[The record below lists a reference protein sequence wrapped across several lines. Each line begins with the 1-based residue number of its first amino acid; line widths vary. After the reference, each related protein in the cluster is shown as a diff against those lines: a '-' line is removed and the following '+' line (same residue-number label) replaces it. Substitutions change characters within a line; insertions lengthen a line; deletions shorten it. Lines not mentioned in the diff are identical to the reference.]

1 MSAKCSGNYSIARPA
16 GLAVA
21 FVAFLAASAFVAAQ
35 TAVTTYHNDNNR
47 TGWNKT
53 ESVLTPANVGA
64 ATFGLLQNITLDDQV
79 DAQPLVVPGVMIT
92 AGNYV
97 GVHDVVYVA
106 TENNSIYAIDIHT
119 GTVLLT
125 ANFGTPVPMPLG
137 CNNNGPNVG
146 INGTPVI
153 DLSSN
158 TLYVMI
164 YTQDTTGPAY
174 RLHAL
179 ALGSLTDKVTPQLVT
194 ASHPLADGS
203 TFNFNAKYQRQ
214 RPGLLLA
221 NGSVYAGFGSFCD
234 YSANLSRGWLL
245 GWTAGSLTP
254 FPANNLNDRQVTSPD
269 NFFLSSIWMS
279 GYAPAADDSGNVLF
293 VTGNSDPSGATYD
306 GITNIQESVVK
317 VPSTLGT
324 VSDLFTPMNQSSL
337 DKGDADFGSG
347 GALVLPDQP
356 GLTYQLAVAAGK
368 DGNMYLMDEDNLGGY
383 STTKNNVIA
392 TYSIGG
398 CWCGESYFVDSDG
411 VGRVVS
417 SGNSTIQVWKLATS
431 PTVSLTNTTSG
442 SISNG
447 QDPGFFTSI
456 SSNGTSNPIIWA
468 LSRPATSNNGAPI
481 SLYAFNPDSG
491 GGAMTNLFSSPAGN
505 WPNMGGNANL
515 VPVVANGLVF
525 VASNQQLQIFGLT
538 ATPAGT
544 TTTLTS
550 SVNPSIQGKS
560 VTFTA
565 TVIPQSGSGIPAG
578 TVTFQNGATV
588 LGKKPLTAGTVTFIT
603 QALPPGSDSI
613 TAVYGGSSTF
623 TASTS
628 SPLNQFVQATTTT
641 VVTSSLPTQSS
652 YGQTVLFSATVSSSI
667 GAPPNGE
674 TITFAQG
681 TKILGTG
688 TLSGGVAT
696 FSDSTLPKGT
706 QAIKAVYPGDANF
719 ATSTSKPF
727 DQLVVPRH
735 HHNHADLVTEPVS
748 LPTVRNLHGNC
759 GPAIHRHSHGCGCI
773 FQRCHEAGNGYP
785 EQRRSRLH
793 HHKINSRHGDD
804 YGAVSGLRFVPDQ
817 HVRAA
822 ESGREPGQHH
832 HHPHFVAEPVE
843 PRQLGNLYRDRRRT
857 VRRHGDRIGYIH
869 ERNHNPENG
878 ESGRGR
884 RKINNLNATL
894 RNRHHHGN
902 LQRQRKLHHE
912 CGPADADSEL
922 APPRFLG
929 RG

>member
-1 MSAKCSGNYSIARPA
+1 MSAIISARVRVEDSKNPRVA
-16 GLAVA
+16 SPVVLAVA
-21 FVAFLAASAFVAAQ
+21 CIAFLAATFAAAQ

-64 ATFGLLQNITLDDQV
+64 ATFGLLQKITLDDQV

-92 AGNYV
+92 AGNFV
-97 GVHDVVYVA
+97 GTHDVVYVA
-106 TENNSIYAIDIHT
+106 TENNSVYAIDIHT
-119 GTVLLT
+119 GTVLLSP
-125 ANFGTPVPMPLG
+125 NFGTPVSSPLG

-164 YTQDTTGPAY
+164 YTQGTSAPAY
-174 RLHAL
+174 YLHAL

-194 ASHPLADGS
+194 ASHPLANGT

-221 NGSVYAGFGSFCD
+221 NGSIYAGFGSFCD
-234 YSANLSRGWLL
+234 FSANVSRGWLL
-245 GWTAGSLTP
+245 GWTAGSLAP
-254 FPANNLNDRQVTSPD
+254 FPANNLNDIQATSP
-269 NFFLSSIWMS
+269 NTFFLSSIWMS

-293 VTGNSDPSGATYD
+293 VTGNSDPSGTTYD
-306 GITNIQESVVK
+306 GVTNIGESVVE

-324 VSDLFTPMNQSSL
+324 VSDLFTPMNQGSL
-337 DKGDADFGSG
+337 DQGDTDFGSG
-347 GALVLPDQP
+347 GVLVLPDQP

-417 SGNSTIQVWKLATS
+417 SGNSTIQVWKIATS
-431 PTVSLTNTTSG
+431 PQVSLTNTTSG
-442 SISNG
+442 SIAG
-447 QDPGFFTSI
+447 GIQDPGFFTSI

-468 LSRPATSNNGAPI
+468 LSRPNGNSGNPI

-491 GGAMTNLFSSPAGN
+491 GGTMTNLFTSTAGN
-505 WPNMGGNANL
+505 WPNTNGNANL
-515 VPVVANGLVF
+515 VPVVADGLVF

-538 ATPAGT
+538 GTPAGT
-544 TTTLTS
+544 TTALTS

-565 TVIPQSGSGIPAG
+565 TVAPQSGSGIPTG

-588 LGKKPLTAGTVTFIT
+588 LGKKALSGGSVNFGT

-623 TASTS
+623 TGSTS
-628 SPLNQFVQATTTT
+628 SPLSQFVEAATTT

-652 YGQTVLFSATVSSSI
+652 YGQTVLFSATVNSSI

-674 TITFAQG
+674 TITFEQG
-681 TKILGTG
+681 TKVLGTG

-706 QAIKAVYPGDANF
+706 QPIKALYPGDSNF

-727 DQLVVPRH
+727 DQVVVPASTTTSLTSSQ
-735 HHNHADLVTEPVS
+735 NSSGYAQSVTFTATVAPQFIGT
-748 LPTVRNLHGNC
+748 PTGVV
-759 GPAIHRHSHGCGCI
+759 A
-773 FQRCHEAGNGYP
+773 FFNGTTKLGTITLNNGVAAYTTTKLAVGTAMITA
-785 EQRRSRLH
+785 QYL
-793 HHKINSRHGDD
+793 GF
-804 YGAVSGLRFVPDQ
+804 GA
-817 HVRAA
+817 
-822 ESGREPGQHH
+822 
-832 HHPHFVAEPVE
+832 
-843 PRQLGNLYRDRRRT
+843 
-857 VRRHGDRIGYIH
+857 
-869 ERNHNPENG
+869 
-878 ESGRGR
+878 
-884 RKINNLNATL
+884 
-894 RNRHHHGN
+894 
-902 LQRQRKLHHE
+902 
-912 CGPADADSEL
+912 
-922 APPRFLG
+922 FLG
-929 RG
+929 STSSPLSQIVNQAGTTITLVSSPNPSNQGNRVTFTATVAGQFGGTVTGSVTFTNGGTTLGTANLGGGVAKFTTSALPSGTDAITATYNGNADFTTSSVELTQTVN

>member
-1 MSAKCSGNYSIARPA
+1 MSAKNQDTSRKNRRLASPA
-16 GLAVA
+16 VRAVG
-21 FVAFLAASAFVAAQ
+21 VITFLAAGAIVASAQ

-53 ESVLTPANVGA
+53 ESVLTPANVGK
-64 ATFGLLQNITLDDQV
+64 ATFGLLQTVTLDDQV

-92 AGNYV
+92 AGNFV

-106 TENNSIYAIDIHT
+106 TENNSVYAIDIHT
-119 GTVLLT
+119 GAVLLSP
-125 ANFGTPVPMPLG
+125 NFGTPVSMPLG

-194 ASHPLADGS
+194 ASHPLTDGS

-221 NGSVYAGFGSFCD
+221 NGSIYAGFGSFCD
-234 YSANLSRGWLL
+234 FSANLSRGWLL

-254 FPANNLNDRQVTSPD
+254 FPSNNLNDLQASSPN
-269 NFFLSSIWMS
+269 NFFLSAIWMS

-293 VTGNSDPSGATYD
+293 VTGNSDPSGTTYD

-317 VPSTLGT
+317 VPSTLGS

-337 DKGDADFGSG
+337 DQGDTDFGSG
-347 GALVLPDQP
+347 GVLVLPDQP
-356 GLTYQLAVAAGK
+356 GLTFQLAVAAGK

-411 VGRVVS
+411 IPRVVS
-417 SGNSTIQVWKLATS
+417 SGNSTIEVWKLATS
-431 PTVSLTNTTSG
+431 PQVSLTNTTSG
-442 SISNG
+442 SISG
-447 QDPGFFTSI
+447 SIQDPGFFTSI

-468 LSRPATSNNGAPI
+468 LSRPNGNNGEPI

-491 GGAMTNLFSSPAGN
+491 GGSMTNLFTSTAGN
-505 WPNMGGNANL
+505 WPNTGGNANL

-538 ATPAGT
+538 GTPNGT

-550 SVNPSIQGKS
+550 SVNPSVQGKT

-565 TVIPQSGSGIPAG
+565 TVTPQSGSGTPTG

-588 LGKKPLTAGTVTFIT
+588 LGKKPLSGGTVAFAT
-603 QALPPGSDSI
+603 QTLPAGSDSI
-613 TAVYGGSSTF
+613 TAVYGGSATF
-623 TASTS
+623 TGSTS
-628 SPLNQFVQATTTT
+628 SPLSQFVEAATTT

-652 YGQTVLFSATVSSSI
+652 YGQTVLFSATVSASI

-674 TITFAQG
+674 TITFERG
-681 TKILGTG
+681 TEILGTG
-688 TLSGGVAT
+688 NLSAGVAT

-706 QAIKAVYPGDANF
+706 QAIKAVYPGDTNF
-719 ATSTSKPF
+719 ATSISKTF
-727 DQLVVPRH
+727 DQVVVPASTTITLTSSQ
-735 HHNHADLVTEPVS
+735 NSSAYEQSVTFTATVAPQFSGTPTGSVAFFDGTTKLGTITLNNGAAAYTTTKLAVGTATITAQYLGSGAFLGSTSAPLSQVVNQASTTVTLVSSLNPSNQGNPVTFTATVTGQFGTVTGS
-748 LPTVRNLHGNC
+748 VTFTNGSTTLKTVNLGAGVAKFTTSTLPTGPNTITATYNGN
-759 GPAIHRHSHGCGCI
+759 AN
-773 FQRCHEAGNGYP
+773 FTTN
-785 EQRRSRLH
+785 
-793 HHKINSRHGDD
+793 
-804 YGAVSGLRFVPDQ
+804 AVELTQ
-817 HVRAA
+817 
-822 ESGREPGQHH
+822 
-832 HHPHFVAEPVE
+832 
-843 PRQLGNLYRDRRRT
+843 T
-857 VRRHGDRIGYIH
+857 V
-869 ERNHNPENG
+869 N
-878 ESGRGR
+878 
-884 RKINNLNATL
+884 
-894 RNRHHHGN
+894 
-902 LQRQRKLHHE
+902 
-912 CGPADADSEL
+912 
-922 APPRFLG
+922 
-929 RG
+929 

>member
-1 MSAKCSGNYSIARPA
+1 MSARNKKNYRSPVV
-16 GLAVA
+16 LTVA
-21 FVAFLAASAFVAAQ
+21 FVVFMAAGTNVAAAQ

-53 ESVLTPANVGA
+53 ESVLTPANVSN
-64 ATFGLLQNITLDDQV
+64 ATFGLLQKITLDDQV

-92 AGNYV
+92 AGNFV
-97 GVHDVVYVA
+97 GTHDVVYVA
-106 TENNSIYAIDIHT
+106 TENNSVYAIDIHT

-125 ANFGTPVPMPLG
+125 ANFGTPVSSPLG
-137 CNNNGPNVG
+137 CTNNGPNVG

-179 ALGSLTDKVTPQLVT
+179 TLGSLTDKVTPQLVT
-194 ASHPLADGS
+194 ASHSLANGS

-221 NGSVYAGFGSFCD
+221 NGSIYAGFGSFCD

-245 GWTAGSLTP
+245 GWTAGSLSP
-254 FPANNLNDRQVTSPD
+254 FPANNLNDLQASSPN

-279 GYAPAADDSGNVLF
+279 GYAPATDDSGNVLF
-293 VTGNSDPSGATYD
+293 VTGNSDPSGTTYD
-306 GITNIQESVVK
+306 GVTNIGESVVK
-317 VPSTLGT
+317 VPSTLGS
-324 VSDLFTPMNQSSL
+324 VSDLFTPTNQSSL
-337 DKGDADFGSG
+337 DQGDTDFGSG
-347 GALVLPDQP
+347 GVLVLPDQT

-368 DGNMYLMDEDNLGGY
+368 DGNMYLMNEDSLGGY
-383 STTKNNVIA
+383 STTTNNVIA

-411 VGRVVS
+411 LGRVVS
-417 SGNSTIQVWKLATS
+417 SGNSTIQVWKIATS
-431 PTVSLTNTTSG
+431 SQVSLTNTING
-442 SISNG
+442 SIAGSI

-468 LSRPATSNNGAPI
+468 LSRPNGNNGAPI

-491 GGAMTNLFSSPAGN
+491 GGSMTNLFTSPAGN
-505 WPNMGGNANL
+505 WPNTGGNSNL

-538 ATPAGT
+538 GTPAGT

-550 SVNPSIQGKS
+550 SVNPSIQSKS

-565 TVIPQSGSGIPAG
+565 TVTPQSGSGTPTG
-578 TVTFQNGATV
+578 TVSFQNGATV
-588 LGKKPLTAGTVTFIT
+588 LGKKSLAGGGTVTFAT

-623 TASTS
+623 TGSTS
-628 SPLNQFVQATTTT
+628 SPLNQFVEATTTT
-641 VVTSSLPTQSS
+641 VVTSSLPMQSS
-652 YGQTVLFSATVSSSI
+652 YGQTVIFSATVSSSI

-674 TITFAQG
+674 TITFEQG

-706 QAIKAVYPGDANF
+706 QPIKAVYAGDSNF
-719 ATSTSKPF
+719 AASTSKPF
-727 DQLVVPRH
+727 DQVVVPASTTTTLTSSQ
-735 HHNHADLVTEPVS
+735 NSSAYGQSVTFTATVAPQFIGTPTGAVAFFNGTTKLGTITLNNGVAAYTTAKLAVGTATITAQYLGFGSFQGSTSAPLSQVVNQASTTITLVSS
-748 LPTVRNLHGNC
+748 LNPSNHGNPVTFTATVT
-759 GPAIHRHSHGCGCI
+759 GQFGTATGSVTFSNGTTTLATVNLG
-773 FQRCHEAGNGYP
+773 AGVAKFTTSTLPSGTDTITATYNGNTNFTT
-785 EQRRSRLH
+785 ST
-793 HHKINSRHGDD
+793 
-804 YGAVSGLRFVPDQ
+804 
-817 HVRAA
+817 
-822 ESGREPGQHH
+822 
-832 HHPHFVAEPVE
+832 VE
-843 PRQLGNLYRDRRRT
+843 LTQT
-857 VRRHGDRIGYIH
+857 V
-869 ERNHNPENG
+869 N
-878 ESGRGR
+878 
-884 RKINNLNATL
+884 
-894 RNRHHHGN
+894 
-902 LQRQRKLHHE
+902 
-912 CGPADADSEL
+912 
-922 APPRFLG
+922 
-929 RG
+929 

>member
-64 ATFGLLQNITLDDQV
+64 ATFGLLQNIILDDQV

-92 AGNYV
+92 AGNSV
-97 GVHDVVYVA
+97 GTHDVVYVA

-125 ANFGTPVPMPLG
+125 ANFGTPVSSPLG

-254 FPANNLNDRQVTSPD
+254 FPANNLNDRQVSGPH

-383 STTKNNVIA
+383 STTRNNVIA

-417 SGNSTIQVWKLATS
+417 SGNSTIQVWKLATV
-431 PTVSLTNTTSG
+431 PQVSLTNTTSG

-468 LSRPATSNNGAPI
+468 LSRPTTSNNGAPI

-538 ATPAGT
+538 GTPAGT
-544 TTTLTS
+544 TTALTS
-550 SVNPSIQGKS
+550 SANPSIQGKS

-727 DQLVVPRH
+727 DQLVV
-735 HHNHADLVTEPVS
+735 HATTTTTLTSSQNPSAYPQSVTFTATVAPQFIGTPTGAVAFFNGATKLGTVTLNNGVAAYTTTKLTVGTAMITAQYLGFGSFLTSTSAPLSQVVNQASTTITLISS
-748 LPTVRNLHGNC
+748 LNPSNHGNSVTFT
-759 GPAIHRHSHGCGCI
+759 ATV
-773 FQRCHEAGNGYP
+773 AGQFGGTVTGSVTFTNGTTT
-785 EQRRSRLH
+785 L
-793 HHKINSRHGDD
+793 KTVNL
-804 YGAVSGLRFVPDQ
+804 GAGVAKFTTSTLPSGTDTITATYNGNANFTTS
-817 HVRAA
+817 A
-822 ESGREPGQHH
+822 
-832 HHPHFVAEPVE
+832 VE
-843 PRQLGNLYRDRRRT
+843 LTQT
-857 VRRHGDRIGYIH
+857 V
-869 ERNHNPENG
+869 N
-878 ESGRGR
+878 
-884 RKINNLNATL
+884 
-894 RNRHHHGN
+894 
-902 LQRQRKLHHE
+902 
-912 CGPADADSEL
+912 
-922 APPRFLG
+922 
-929 RG
+929 

>member
-1 MSAKCSGNYSIARPA
+1 MSARNKKNYRSPVV
-16 GLAVA
+16 LTVA
-21 FVAFLAASAFVAAQ
+21 FVVFMAAGTNVAAAQ

-53 ESVLTPANVGA
+53 ESVLTPANVSN
-64 ATFGLLQNITLDDQV
+64 ATFGLLQKITLDDQV

-92 AGNYV
+92 AGNFV
-97 GVHDVVYVA
+97 GTHDVVYVA
-106 TENNSIYAIDIHT
+106 TENNSVYAIDIHT

-125 ANFGTPVPMPLG
+125 ANFGTPVSSPLG
-137 CNNNGPNVG
+137 CTNNGPNVG

-179 ALGSLTDKVTPQLVT
+179 TLGSLTDKVTPQLVT
-194 ASHPLADGS
+194 ASHSLANGS

-221 NGSVYAGFGSFCD
+221 NGSIYAGFGSFCD

-245 GWTAGSLTP
+245 GWTAGSLSP
-254 FPANNLNDRQVTSPD
+254 FPANNLNDLQANSPN
-269 NFFLSSIWMS
+269 NFLLSSIWMS
-279 GYAPAADDSGNVLF
+279 GYAPATDDSGNVLF
-293 VTGNSDPSGATYD
+293 VTGNSDPSGTTYD
-306 GITNIQESVVK
+306 GVTNIGESVVK
-317 VPSTLGT
+317 VPSTLGS
-324 VSDLFTPMNQSSL
+324 VSDLFTPTNQSSL
-337 DKGDADFGSG
+337 DQGDTDFGSG
-347 GALVLPDQP
+347 GVLVLPDQT

-368 DGNMYLMDEDNLGGY
+368 DGNMYLMNEDSLGGY
-383 STTKNNVIA
+383 STTTNNVIA

-417 SGNSTIQVWKLATS
+417 SGNSTIQVCKIATS
-431 PTVSLTNTTSG
+431 SQVSLTNTING
-442 SISNG
+442 SIAGSI

-468 LSRPATSNNGAPI
+468 LSRPNGNNGAPI

-491 GGAMTNLFSSPAGN
+491 GGSMTNLFTSPAGN
-505 WPNMGGNANL
+505 WPNTGGNSNL

-538 ATPAGT
+538 GTPAGT

-550 SVNPSIQGKS
+550 SVNPSIQSKS

-565 TVIPQSGSGIPAG
+565 TVTPQSGSGTPTG
-578 TVTFQNGATV
+578 TVSFQNGATV
-588 LGKKPLTAGTVTFIT
+588 LGKKSLTSGGTVTLAT

-623 TASTS
+623 TGSTS
-628 SPLNQFVQATTTT
+628 SPLNQFVEATTTT

-652 YGQTVLFSATVSSSI
+652 YGQTVIFSATVSSSI

-674 TITFAQG
+674 TVTFEQG
-681 TKILGTG
+681 TKVLGTG

-706 QAIKAVYPGDANF
+706 QAIKAFYPGDTNF
-719 ATSTSKPF
+719 AASTSKPF
-727 DQLVVPRH
+727 DQVVVPASTTTTLTSSQ
-735 HHNHADLVTEPVS
+735 NSSAYGQSVTFTATVAPQFIGTPTGAVAFFNGTTKLGTITLNNGVAAYTTAKLAVGTATITAQYLGFGSFQGSTSAPLSQVVNQASTTITLVSS
-748 LPTVRNLHGNC
+748 LNPSNHGNPVTFTATVT
-759 GPAIHRHSHGCGCI
+759 GQFGTATGSVTFSNGTTTLAMVNLGAGVAKFTTSTLHSGTDTI
-773 FQRCHEAGNGYP
+773 TATYNGNTNFTT
-785 EQRRSRLH
+785 S
-793 HHKINSRHGDD
+793 
-804 YGAVSGLRFVPDQ
+804 AVELTQ
-817 HVRAA
+817 
-822 ESGREPGQHH
+822 
-832 HHPHFVAEPVE
+832 
-843 PRQLGNLYRDRRRT
+843 T
-857 VRRHGDRIGYIH
+857 V
-869 ERNHNPENG
+869 N
-878 ESGRGR
+878 
-884 RKINNLNATL
+884 
-894 RNRHHHGN
+894 
-902 LQRQRKLHHE
+902 
-912 CGPADADSEL
+912 
-922 APPRFLG
+922 
-929 RG
+929 

>member
-1 MSAKCSGNYSIARPA
+1 MSAIISARVRVEDSKNPRVA
-16 GLAVA
+16 SPVVLAVA
-21 FVAFLAASAFVAAQ
+21 CIAFLAATFAAAQ

-64 ATFGLLQNITLDDQV
+64 ATFGLLQKITLDDQV

-92 AGNYV
+92 AGNFV
-97 GVHDVVYVA
+97 GTHDVVYVA
-106 TENNSIYAIDIHT
+106 TENNSVYAIDIHT
-119 GTVLLT
+119 GTVLLSP
-125 ANFGTPVPMPLG
+125 NFGTPVSSPLG

-164 YTQDTTGPAY
+164 YTQGTSAPAY
-174 RLHAL
+174 YLHAL

-194 ASHPLADGS
+194 ASHPLANGT

-221 NGSVYAGFGSFCD
+221 NGSIYAGFGSFCD
-234 YSANLSRGWLL
+234 FSANVSRGWLL
-245 GWTAGSLTP
+245 GWTAGSLAP
-254 FPANNLNDRQVTSPD
+254 FPANNLNDIQATSPN

-293 VTGNSDPSGATYD
+293 VTGNSDPSGTTYD
-306 GITNIQESVVK
+306 GVTNIGESVVE

-324 VSDLFTPMNQSSL
+324 VSDLFTPMNQGSL
-337 DKGDADFGSG
+337 DQGDTDFGSG
-347 GALVLPDQP
+347 GVLVLPDQP

-417 SGNSTIQVWKLATS
+417 SGNSTIQVWKIATS
-431 PTVSLTNTTSG
+431 PQVSLTNTTSG
-442 SISNG
+442 SIAG
-447 QDPGFFTSI
+447 GIQDPGFFTSI

-468 LSRPATSNNGAPI
+468 LSRPNGNSGNPI

-491 GGAMTNLFSSPAGN
+491 GGTMTNLFTSTAGN
-505 WPNMGGNANL
+505 WPNTGGNSNL
-515 VPVVANGLVF
+515 VPVVADGLVF

-538 ATPAGT
+538 GTPAGT
-544 TTTLTS
+544 TTALTS

-565 TVIPQSGSGIPAG
+565 TVAPQSGSGIPTG

-588 LGKKPLTAGTVTFIT
+588 LGKKALSGGSVNFGT

-623 TASTS
+623 TGSTS
-628 SPLNQFVQATTTT
+628 SPLSQFVEAATTT

-652 YGQTVLFSATVSSSI
+652 YGQTVLFSATVNSSI

-674 TITFAQG
+674 TITFEQG
-681 TKILGTG
+681 TKVLGTG

-706 QAIKAVYPGDANF
+706 QPIKALYPGDSNF

-727 DQLVVPRH
+727 DQVVVPASTTTSLTSSQ
-735 HHNHADLVTEPVS
+735 NSSGYAQSVTFTATVAPQFIGTPTGVVAFFNGTTKLGTITLNNGVATYTTTKLAVGTAMITAQYLGFGAFLGSTSAPLSQIVNQAGTTITLVSSPNPS
-748 LPTVRNLHGNC
+748 N
-759 GPAIHRHSHGCGCI
+759 
-773 FQRCHEAGNGYP
+773 Q
-785 EQRRSRLH
+785 
-793 HHKINSRHGDD
+793 
-804 YGAVSGLRFVPDQ
+804 
-817 HVRAA
+817 
-822 ESGREPGQHH
+822 
-832 HHPHFVAEPVE
+832 
-843 PRQLGNLYRDRRRT
+843 
-857 VRRHGDRIGYIH
+857 GDRVTFTATVAGQFGGTVTGSVTFT
-869 ERNHNPENG
+869 NG
-878 ESGRGR
+878 GTTLGTANLGGGVAKFTTSALPSGTDAITATYNG
-884 RKINNLNATL
+884 NADFTT
-894 RNRHHHGN
+894 
-902 LQRQRKLHHE
+902 
-912 CGPADADSEL
+912 SSVEL
-922 APPRFLG
+922 TQTVN
-929 RG
+929 

>member
-1 MSAKCSGNYSIARPA
+1 MSAIISARVRVEDLKNPRVA
-16 GLAVA
+16 SPVVLAVA
-21 FVAFLAASAFVAAQ
+21 FIAFMAATFAAAQ
-35 TAVTTYHNDNNR
+35 TAVATYHNDNNR

-64 ATFGLLQNITLDDQV
+64 ATFGLLQKITLDDQV

-92 AGNYV
+92 AGNFV
-97 GVHDVVYVA
+97 GTHDVVYVA
-106 TENNSIYAIDIHT
+106 TENNSVYAIDIHT
-119 GTVLLT
+119 GTVLLSP
-125 ANFGTPVPMPLG
+125 NFGTPVSMPLG

-164 YTQDTTGPAY
+164 YTQGTSAPAY
-174 RLHAL
+174 YLHAL

-194 ASHPLADGS
+194 ASHPLANGT

-221 NGSVYAGFGSFCD
+221 NGSIYAGFGSFCD
-234 YSANLSRGWLL
+234 FSANVSRGWLL
-245 GWTAGSLTP
+245 GWTAGTLTP
-254 FPANNLNDRQVTSPD
+254 FPANNLNDIQATSPN

-293 VTGNSDPSGATYD
+293 VTGNSDPSGTTYD
-306 GITNIQESVVK
+306 GVTNIGESVVE

-324 VSDLFTPMNQSSL
+324 VSDLFTPMNQGSL
-337 DKGDADFGSG
+337 DQGDTDFGSG
-347 GALVLPDQP
+347 GVLVLPDQP

-417 SGNSTIQVWKLATS
+417 SGNSTIQVWKIATS
-431 PTVSLTNTTSG
+431 PQVSLTNTTSG
-442 SISNG
+442 SIAG
-447 QDPGFFTSI
+447 GIQDPGFFTSI

-468 LSRPATSNNGAPI
+468 LSRPNGNSGNPI

-491 GGAMTNLFSSPAGN
+491 GGTMTNLFTSTAGN
-505 WPNMGGNANL
+505 WPNTNGNANL
-515 VPVVANGLVF
+515 VPVVADGLVF

-538 ATPAGT
+538 GTPAGT
-544 TTTLTS
+544 TTTALTS

-565 TVIPQSGSGIPAG
+565 TVAPQSGSGIPTG

-588 LGKKPLTAGTVTFIT
+588 LGKKALSGGSVNFGT

-623 TASTS
+623 TGSTS
-628 SPLNQFVQATTTT
+628 SPLSQFVEAATTT

-652 YGQTVLFSATVSSSI
+652 YGQTVLFSATVNSSI

-674 TITFAQG
+674 TITFEQG
-681 TKILGTG
+681 TKVLGTG

-706 QAIKAVYPGDANF
+706 QPIKAVYPGDSNF

-727 DQLVVPRH
+727 DQVVVPASTTTSLTSSQ
-735 HHNHADLVTEPVS
+735 NSSGYAQSVTFTATVAPQFIGT
-748 LPTVRNLHGNC
+748 PTGVV
-759 GPAIHRHSHGCGCI
+759 A
-773 FQRCHEAGNGYP
+773 FFNGTTKLGTITLNNGVAAYTTTKLAVGTAMITA
-785 EQRRSRLH
+785 QYL
-793 HHKINSRHGDD
+793 GF
-804 YGAVSGLRFVPDQ
+804 GA
-817 HVRAA
+817 
-822 ESGREPGQHH
+822 
-832 HHPHFVAEPVE
+832 
-843 PRQLGNLYRDRRRT
+843 
-857 VRRHGDRIGYIH
+857 
-869 ERNHNPENG
+869 
-878 ESGRGR
+878 
-884 RKINNLNATL
+884 
-894 RNRHHHGN
+894 
-902 LQRQRKLHHE
+902 
-912 CGPADADSEL
+912 
-922 APPRFLG
+922 FLG
-929 RG
+929 STSSPLSQIVNQAGTTITLVSSPNPSNQGNRVTFTATVAGQFGGTVTGSVTFTNGGTTLGTANLGGGVAKFTTSALPSGTDAITATYNGNADFTTSSVELTQTVN